1 MDLTEARDEI
11 DRLDA
16 ILVDA
21 LIRRLRCAAAIAD
34 YKQAHGLPVLNRDR
48 ELAVLEKVRTRAGD
62 AAPWAERFYE
72 ELFALS
78 REFQTARMDGDK
90 Q

>member
-1 MDLTEARDEI
+1 MELTEARDEI
-11 DRLDA
+11 DRLDT

-21 LIRRLRCAAAIAD
+21 LIRRLRCAAEIAD
-34 YKQAHGLPVLNRDR
+34 YKQSHGLPVLNRER
-48 ELAVLEKVRTRAGD
+48 ELAVLEKVRSQAGE

-78 REFQTARMDGDK
+78 RDFQSARMDGEEK
-90 Q
+90 

>member
-21 LIRRLRCAAAIAD
+21 LIRRLHCAADIAD
-34 YKQAHGLPVLNRDR
+34 YKQTHGLPVLNRER
-48 ELAVLEKVRTRAGD
+48 ELAVLEKVRTQAGD
-62 AAPWAERFYE
+62 AAPWVERFYE

-78 REFQTARMDGDK
+78 RDFQTSRMDGEK
-90 Q
+90 I